1 MTVTDEKKKVMKT
14 PTMEMDIKKLAIA
27 AFIVDVRRRTAIA
40 TTPART
46 ANDTMPP
53 CNSRTTLDKYYN
65 NAMSEYLGN
74 HTSSPLHK
82 DIVHKG

>member
-14 PTMEMDIKKLAIA
+14 PTMEMDIRKLAIA

-46 ANDTMPP
+46 ANDIMPP
-53 CNSRTTLDKYYN
+53 
-65 NAMSEYLGN
+65 
-74 HTSSPLHK
+74 
-82 DIVHKG
+82 